1 MRITS
6 ASFLHCFLPLIYRAD
21 INSIGKTL
29 TEVAIKDFPIKS
41 SVKKGGPLDNSLTTY
56 QLLISTVLK

>member
-41 SVKKGGPLDNSLTTY
+41 SVKKFTIDALSRKETGKWYLHIIN
-56 QLLISTVLK
+56 